1 MLRVKI
7 EIPSNHPCEL
17 RFTEYE
23 YVKPAGASDTD
34 IHYYTVSHRLETP
47 PNFAATNKFT
57 IYTERK
63 YDVSQTIKNT
73 DIKDAK
79 GTFREGKFAD
89 GTFESIHVTNST
101 TFRYACQRRRI
112 LYNADN
118 VRNHKNSEKQVLPFY
133 LINAKNID
141 ELNKSVKIILDFGN
155 NTYLSN
161 TVTIELW
168 LNVYVD
174 DK

>member
-1 MLRVKI
+1 MLMM
-7 EIPSNHPCEL
+7 
-17 RFTEYE
+17 
-23 YVKPAGASDTD
+23 TD
-34 IHYYTVSHRLETP
+34 VITP
-47 PNFAATNKFT
+47 PHSSSSFLLTPPPQKRGPN
-57 IYTERK
+57 
-63 YDVSQTIKNT
+63 
-73 DIKDAK
+73 
-79 GTFREGKFAD
+79 GTYITT
-89 GTFESIHVTNST
+89 GTFESVHVTNST

-112 LYNADN
+112 LYNAEN
-118 VRNHKNSEKQVLPFY
+118 VRNYKNSEKQVLPFY

-141 ELNKSVKIILDFGN
+141 ELNKSVKIILDFDN